1 MIYCDYNATT
11 PMVDDVLH
19 IVVETMKHT
28 WGNSFSPHSLGRK
41 ASVLVE
47 EARSQVAELVGT
59 SPRHV
64 RFTSGATEANSWV
77 LQAFAKKGSIYTSSV
92 EHPSVL
98 QYSDVQIPTDQH
110 GVVDVVELKRMI
122 VEAKPSL
129 VSVMAANNE
138 TGVVQPIDIIYNL
151 CHEYHIPFHCD
162 ATQVYGKIDMK
173 IQADFITLS
182 AHKFGGPKGV
192 GALIL
197 NTEIEPLLRG
207 GPQERLSRGGT
218 HNVPGIVGMGKAAA
232 LVQSMVSKKR
242 DMLEDVV
249 ERHGGKVLGK
259 GAKERLPNTV
269 CALFSIPG
277 DMIVMALDMQG
288 VCASTGAACSSGGS
302 KESHVIQAMGE
313 KGIPVRFS
321 FGAQTDVASLCTI
334 LERVLVSMEQI

>member
-1 MIYCDYNATT
+1 MIYCDFNATT
-11 PMVDDVLH
+11 PMVDDVFH
-19 IVVETMKHT
+19 VVVDTMKKT

-47 EARSQVAELVGT
+47 EARSEVAELVGCT
-59 SPRHV
+59 SRQV

-77 LQAFAKKGSIYTSSV
+77 LRAFSNKGSVYTSSI

-98 QYSDVQIPTDQH
+98 QYADKKIPTDSY
-110 GVVDVVELKRMI
+110 GVVDLESLEIMI
-122 VEAKPSL
+122 GKEKPSL
-129 VSVMAANNE
+129 VSIMAANNE
-138 TGVVQPIDIIYNL
+138 TGVIQPIMKIHAL
-151 CHEYHIPFHCD
+151 CSQHQIPFHCD
-162 ATQVYGKIDMK
+162 ATQVYGKIDMD
-173 IQADFITLS
+173 IRADFITLS

-197 NTEIEPLLRG
+197 NTEIEPLLLG

-218 HNVPGIVGMGKAAA
+218 HNVPGIVGMGKAATLA
-232 LVQSMVSKKR
+232 HSMAPDKR
-242 DMLEDVV
+242 HQLEQVV
-249 ERHGGKVLGK
+249 EKHGGKVLGK
-259 GAKERLPNTV
+259 GVDRLPNTV
-269 CALFSIPG
+269 CALFPIPG

-313 KGIPVRFS
+313 NGIPVRFS
-321 FGAQTDVASLCTI
+321 FGAETDVASLCTI